1 MILLTLSRGKGEE
14 TVRLQLPASPA
25 EIGETFAF
33 LDRISLDTTAT
44 AILDVSSNV
53 PVLYRCL
60 YDVDVEDSEQFQ
72 KLQKLAERTEALS
85 PAKAAIFSGA
95 LDAECVWNLEGA
107 LTVADRL
114 DEYMLVNNV
123 SSDSELGIYLVNKG
137 ITPFPDRF
145 KPYINYARVGAEYR
159 EKHGGEYSS
168 GNYVQKKTP
177 ELLEN
182 ERLDGVFRIW
192 MENPCP
198 VRVQSETAQITLPAT
213 FEQLESARQLLG
225 VDSLNMAKLTR
236 VEALRPYLGE
246 YLPLQGM
253 DLRLEQLDEL
263 AENIR
268 IMDQEDGALLKYLS
282 VLEVEQP
289 ATLQEA
295 LRFSIEL
302 DDYSQIAPLQS
313 EYKDWDEDLKA
324 RHGLEAQPAEEHP
337 QFVAADL
344 VCQRIGTRCKEVQPD
359 RAAYQIPGLLLQ
371 YRNDLHWG
379 RFDQAME
386 HMETMAALSLSVVLR
401 ECKQMGTALTVEQ
414 GVRFLESHIL
424 PHQNRSILKN
434 RADEIAMQ
442 FQSVLAKNN
451 RQGIRTQAEKKEVAS
466 AWLELAISCAKVPV
480 KYEADEI
487 KRRQKEEK
495 TQRET
500 EPVMA

>member
-137 ITPFPDRF
+137 IIPFPDRF

-268 IMDQEDGALLKYLS
+268 IGAIMFLVIGGLAFLSHYYTLDGIKS
-282 VLEVEQP
+282 KTVGDGQ
-289 ATLQEA
+289 
-295 LRFSIEL
+295 
-302 DDYSQIAPLQS
+302 
-313 EYKDWDEDLKA
+313 
-324 RHGLEAQPAEEHP
+324 H
-337 QFVAADL
+337 
-344 VCQRIGTRCKEVQPD
+344 
-359 RAAYQIPGLLLQ
+359 
-371 YRNDLHWG
+371 
-379 RFDQAME
+379 
-386 HMETMAALSLSVVLR
+386 
-401 ECKQMGTALTVEQ
+401 GTARWATKQEIRQTYAHVPFEPELWRKGEHLPEKQ
-414 GVRFLESHIL
+414 GLVLGCEGPKDHVTALVDTDDIHAMVTAASGAGKTAFFLYPNIEYALASGMSFLCTDKPNMLRRCIL
-424 PHQNRSILKN
+424 
-434 RADEIAMQ
+434 
-442 FQSVLAKNN
+442 
-451 RQGIRTQAEKKEVAS
+451 
-466 AWLELAISCAKVPV
+466 
-480 KYEADEI
+480 
-487 KRRQKEEK
+487 
-495 TQRET
+495 
-500 EPVMA
+500 

>member
-302 DDYSQIAPLQS
+302 DDYERVPDDPE
-313 EYKDWDEDLKA
+313 EYGKQV
-324 RHGLEAQPAEEHP
+324 LE
-337 QFVAADL
+337 
-344 VCQRIGTRCKEVQPD
+344 RIGADEELISK
-359 RAAYQIPGLLLQ
+359 
-371 YRNDLHWG
+371 
-379 RFDQAME
+379 DQE
-386 HMETMAALSLSVVLR
+386 
-401 ECKQMGTALTVEQ
+401 
-414 GVRFLESHIL
+414 
-424 PHQNRSILKN
+424 SILMQKN
-434 RADEIAMQ
+434 ACHD
-442 FQSVLAKNN
+442 F
-451 RQGIRTQAEKKEVAS
+451 AEKKGWNIVGEEQEIGVSGYKVS
-466 AWLELAISCAKVPV
+466 ADDLV
-480 KYEADEI
+480 KLQRIRKAAEQGEFDILLLFMYDRLGRNLNETPFIAEWFTKKGIHVWSVYEGEIIDGVDAERMLDYIRFWQTDEA
-487 KRRQKEEK
+487 QKL
-495 TQRET
+495 
-500 EPVMA
+500 